1 MFIQQEGGTRKT
13 IEKGLAVVGLMRER
27 LKDTKRKPMGI
38 RDLIIGQSAEGLIT
52 PAGWPEMWWWDGF
65 STG

>member
-38 RDLIIGQSAEGLIT
+38 RDLIIGAEVRGV
-52 PAGWPEMWWWDGF
+52 
-65 STG
+65 